1 MATKEQAYQHTILH
15 NGQFFLQYRQHYRV
29 SEKKKEAK

>member
-1 MATKEQAYQHTILH
+1 MATKAYQHTILH

-29 SEKKKEAK
+29 SEKKRRQNK